1 MSPSQYLIANPW
13 AVVATVLW
21 TTPWKG
27 IALWKAARRGSK
39 VWFII
44 LLVLNTLAVL
54 EIIYVF
60 FGEKIDAFI
69 AKRRRPAQAAGEPPA
84 APRA

>member
-1 MSPSQYLIANPW
+1 MSPSQYLVANPW
-13 AVVATVLW
+13 VAVVTVLW

-27 IALWKAARRGSK
+27 IALWKAARRNSK
-39 VWFII
+39 VWFVV
-44 LLVLNTLAVL
+44 LLVLNTFAIL

-60 FGEKIDAFI
+60 FGEKIDAFL
-69 AKRRRPAQAAGEPPA
+69 AKRRRPAPVAGEPPV